1 MELPLE
7 EESPAEESGGAP
19 AWMATMADLMSLL
32 LTFFVLLLSFANM
45 DVVKFRVMLGSVQDA
60 FGVQRIH
67 PGDFEAR
74 ATTPVELSMRES
86 TAMIEAM
93 EPSDQAQPR
102 PAPPMDPGIV
112 RKIEDAANRL
122 DLGRVVEVEQTRRGV
137 VVRVKGQ
144 LLFDSG
150 SAQLRAEALVF
161 MDEIARMVKLFP
173 YELSIE
179 GHTDD
184 LPITTPEFPSNWHL
198 SAGRA
203 ISSLRYLSE
212 VGGIDAS
219 RLSAAGFADMRPLV
233 PNDSTQNRGVNRRV
247 EFVFLRDSEPR
258 LPGS

>member
-1 MELPLE
+1 MDVELE
-7 EESPAEESGGAP
+7 EESDGGQAAGAP

-74 ATTPVELSMRES
+74 ATTPVELSVRES

-93 EPSDQAQPR
+93 ESNKPQPPR
-102 PAPPMDPGIV
+102 AAPPMDPGIV
-112 RKIEDAANRL
+112 KQMEDAVNRL
-122 DLGRVVEVEQTRRGV
+122 DLGRVVEVQPARRGV

-150 SAQLRAEALVF
+150 SSRLRAEALVF
-161 MDEIARMVKLFP
+161 MDEIARMANLFP
-173 YELSIE
+173 YGLSIE

-184 LPITTPEFPSNWHL
+184 VPISTPEFPSNWHL

-203 ISSLRYLSE
+203 ISSLRYLVDVGE
-212 VGGIDAS
+212 VDAK
-219 RLSAAGFADMRPLV
+219 RLSAAGFADTRPLV
-233 PNDSTQNRGVNRRV
+233 PNDSAGNRSTNRRV
-247 EFVFLRDSEPR
+247 EFVFLRDPEPSPPR
-258 LPGS
+258 L